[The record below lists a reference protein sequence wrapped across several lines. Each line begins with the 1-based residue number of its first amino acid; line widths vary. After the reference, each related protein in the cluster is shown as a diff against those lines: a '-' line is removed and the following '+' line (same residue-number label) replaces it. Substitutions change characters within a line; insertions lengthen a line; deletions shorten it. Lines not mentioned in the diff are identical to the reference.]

1 MVFEQR
7 LRIFTDSAMLTG
19 GGVYFHGEWTFIT
32 WPNHWDFDT
41 RQDISYLEL
50 IPSVMGIYI
59 LGFRL
64 SNSKHLLHTDNI
76 ALVSLISLLK

>member
-19 GGVYFHGEWTFIT
+19 GGVNFQGEWAFIT

-41 RQDISYLEL
+41 RQGISYLEW
-50 IPSVMGIYI
+50 IPIIMGIYI
-59 LGFRL
+59 WGSRL
-64 SNSKHLLHTDNI
+64 FASH
-76 ALVSLISLLK
+76 